1 MRLINRSPQAEF
13 ARVIAVETDEA
24 RAGSAGVRLPS
35 PRKELTKRNSLYITQ
50 LFYNR

>member
-13 ARVIAVETDEA
+13 GRVSAVKRTKQELNRPGCDYRLARK
-24 RAGSAGVRLPS
+24 G
-35 PRKELTKRNSLYITQ
+35 LTKRNSFYITQ